1 MARIRDEGHVA
12 AADKPI
18 RLPVYGPHA
27 TDPHQLGAGAI
38 YYVNDKRDGIPRGR
52 IAAVNGAT
60 EDLVAYVDDVAVL
73 EANIKR
79 VEQIALAA
87 ASAPR
92 ADVAVTTVPSHEVE
106 ALSRRLY
113 PLETALREVRGDV
126 QTLQGGLRRLE
137 RARPD
142 AAPVEAPDN
151 SAVETPASFPDV
163 TASLLPIERRLAQ
176 LEADYS
182 NEVAYQMAYR
192 YLSPDGIE
200 KQLAAK
206 WITAEAEAMGAEPEA
221 YAQAIVKQRVDRHDA
236 VMAQRLAAIRG
247 KA

>member
-1 MARIRDEGHVA
+1 MAKLRDAGHA
-12 AADKPI
+12 LAADRPV
-18 RLPVYGPHA
+18 RLKVYRS
-27 TDPHQLGAGAI
+27 TQLPLASEAGAGALI
-38 YYVNDKRDGIPRGR
+38 YINDPDDGNPRGVL
-52 IAAVNGAT
+52 AVSNGASWDEQALKGEGT
-60 EDLVAYVDDVAVL
+60 SPGGPAPVAGV
-73 EANIKR
+73 
-79 VEQIALAA
+79 
-87 ASAPR
+87 
-92 ADVAVTTVPSHEVE
+92 
-106 ALSRRLY
+106 
-113 PLETALREVRGDV
+113 ALRELADIKLRLDASEQAIG
-126 QTLQGGLRRLE
+126 TLQGGLRRLE